1 MPIMSLWSWLEVQA
15 VRRRPMRKA
24 FDEIYRTSAWNY
36 GESVSEPGSTLLQTE
51 TIREKLP
58 LLLEEL
64 GIRSILDAG
73 CGDLNWMKELRVP
86 LEHYVGI
93 DVVADLVRRN
103 RRQHGSSAR
112 TFRVADITRDRL
124 PRMDLVLCR
133 DCLVHFSFADIFAAL
148 RNIQRSG
155 SRYLLTTTFTRA
167 QQNADIAT
175 GSWRMLNWERPPFC
189 FPRPL
194 RIIDERLTVEN
205 GRYDDKSLGLWRI
218 GEIPTASTGRQLA

>member
-1 MPIMSLWSWLEVQA
+1 
-15 VRRRPMRKA
+15 MRKA
-24 FDEIYRTSAWNY
+24 FEEIFRTSAWNY
-36 GESVSEPGSTLLQTE
+36 GESVSGPGSTLLQTE
-51 TIREKLP
+51 TIREELP

-64 GIRSILDAG
+64 AIRSILDAG
-73 CGDLNWMKELRVP
+73 CGDLNWMRELRVP
-86 LEHYVGI
+86 LERYVGI

-103 RRQHGSSAR
+103 RRQYGSSAR

-124 PRMDLVLCR
+124 PRVDLVLCR
-133 DCLVHFSFADIFAAL
+133 DCLVHFSFADIFSAL

-155 SRYLLTTTFTRA
+155 STYLLTTTFTRT
-167 QQNADIAT
+167 QENADITT

-218 GEIPTASTGRQLA
+218 GEIPTVSTGRQLA

>member
-1 MPIMSLWSWLEVQA
+1 MSLWTWLEAQVA
-15 VRRRPMRKA
+15 RRRPMRKA
-24 FDEIYRTSAWNY
+24 FEEIFRTSAWNY
-36 GESVSEPGSTLLQTE
+36 GESVSGPGSTLLQTE
-51 TIREKLP
+51 TIREELP

-64 GIRSILDAG
+64 AIRSILDAG
-73 CGDLNWMKELRVP
+73 CGDLNWMRELRVP
-86 LEHYVGI
+86 LERYVGI

-103 RRQHGSSAR
+103 RRQYGSSAR
-112 TFRVADITRDRL
+112 TFRVADITCDRL
-124 PRMDLVLCR
+124 PRVDLVLCR

-155 SRYLLTTTFTRA
+155 STYLLTTTFTRT
-167 QQNADIAT
+167 QENADITT

-218 GEIPTASTGRQLA
+218 GEIPTVSTGRQLA